1 MKNRNTE
8 VKRTEIGGKLLS
20 KGKKVRVGRNGKDK
34 FKAEKERE
42 LIRSLIV
49 PLLEL
54 LQGFVRNNP

>member
-1 MKNRNTE
+1 M
-8 VKRTEIGGKLLS
+8 KRTEIGGKQLS
-20 KGKKVRVGRNGKDK
+20 KGKKVRVGRNGKDQ